1 MRIRPIAAL
10 ASVAALAAFATACED
25 PGASED
31 TPAKPPASDQP
42 KEKPEDKEPEK
53 EIDSDRGKTLKLGE
67 TTVVSHGTGSESRS
81 AMKITTQTVKQGKL
95 SELEDVRLDGKER
108 QMTPY
113 YVTVNYHYVEGA
125 APRMSSLGITP
136 KLRDGRGEE
145 TDRIFTSKD
154 EVKNCVNN
162 RPEKLAKGEDFT
174 SCRVFLVAKGEQ
186 PAMVAY
192 QSDYRQDP
200 VFWKVEQ

>member
-25 PGASED
+25 PGAGED

-42 KEKPEDKEPEK
+42 TEKPEDKEPEK
-53 EIDSDRGKTLKLGE
+53 EVDGDLGKTLKLGE
-67 TTVVSHGTGSESRS
+67 TTLVSHGSS
-81 AMKITTQTVKQGKL
+81 AENKSTMEITTRTVKQGKL
-95 SELEDVRLDGKER
+95 TELEDVRLDGKER

-113 YVTVNYHYVEGA
+113 YVTVNYRYVDGV
-125 APRMSSLGITP
+125 APHMSSLGITP

-145 TDRIFTSKD
+145 ADRVFTSKD

-162 RPEKLAKGEDFT
+162 RPDKLAKGEDFT
-174 SCRVFLVAKGEQ
+174 SCRVFLVAEGER
-186 PAMVAY
+186 PTMVAY
-192 QSDYRQDP
+192 QNDYRQDP
-200 VFWKVEQ
+200 VFWKVQQ